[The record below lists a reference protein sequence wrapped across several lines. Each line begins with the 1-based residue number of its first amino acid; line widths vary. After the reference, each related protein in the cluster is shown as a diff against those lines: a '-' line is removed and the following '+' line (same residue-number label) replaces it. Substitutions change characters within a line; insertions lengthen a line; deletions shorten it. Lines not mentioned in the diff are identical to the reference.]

1 MKRNTLS
8 IIAIIFEPIRHRFIP
23 YFPPVYERRCS
34 RTRAHTHIHRHT
46 RTHARTWPCGRN
58 LLHNDSLK
66 LGPVYVPFVAGSLD
80 ACKGATIDWYSF
92 RGRLY
97 PRTFSR
103 SFVTGAGI
111 EMCRLF
117 GRRVM
122 HSTHSPLPPLFLHS
136 SRPRAPRKHF
146 RRLFLST
153 RAMKE
158 RAFSLSLPL
167 YLSLCSNRGYRKQ
180 TRLFSNVPNL
190 NSSPRSDLV
199 ASSSSSSRWRVL
211 PSVRDL
217 KCVFSRCVSFS
228 RFRKW
233 LLGEEE
239 RGWVFVLKSTRSR
252 GNENRS

>member
-1 MKRNTLS
+1 M
-8 IIAIIFEPIRHRFIP
+8 
-23 YFPPVYERRCS
+23 YERRCS
-34 RTRAHTHIHRHT
+34 RTRAHTHIHTHT

-66 LGPVYVPFVAGSLD
+66 LGPVYVPFVAGSRD

-158 RAFSLSLPL
+158 RALSLFIF
-167 YLSLCSNRGYRKQ
+167 LSVPTEATGNRH
-180 TRLFSNVPNL
+180 
-190 NSSPRSDLV
+190 
-199 ASSSSSSRWRVL
+199 
-211 PSVRDL
+211 
-217 KCVFSRCVSFS
+217 VSFPMFQTWIPLLD
-228 RFRKW
+228 RIW
-233 LLGEEE
+233 LLLLLLLLPDDAFFLLWEI
-239 RGWVFVLKSTRSR
+239 
-252 GNENRS
+252 